1 MRKIK
6 ATINIS
12 IEKIEKRR
20 STILNKADIA
30 FLDQQLSDKLESLEF
45 DLIDALVVA
54 VRTSG
59 RPRQSLENII
69 NQTIANIKVANRYK

>member
-6 ATINIS
+6 ADINIS
-12 IEKIEKRR
+12 IEKIEKRL
-20 STILNKADIA
+20 STILNKDDIA

-54 VRTSG
+54 FRTSG

-69 NQTIANIKVANRYK
+69 NRTIANIKVANRYK

>member
-6 ATINIS
+6 ANINIP
-12 IEKIEKRR
+12 IEKIEKRL

-54 VRTSG
+54 FRISG

-69 NQTIANIKVANRYK
+69 NQTIANIKATNPYK

>member
-6 ATINIS
+6 ANINIS
-12 IEKIEKRR
+12 IEKIEKRL

-54 VRTSG
+54 FRTSG
-59 RPRQSLENII
+59 
-69 NQTIANIKVANRYK
+69 